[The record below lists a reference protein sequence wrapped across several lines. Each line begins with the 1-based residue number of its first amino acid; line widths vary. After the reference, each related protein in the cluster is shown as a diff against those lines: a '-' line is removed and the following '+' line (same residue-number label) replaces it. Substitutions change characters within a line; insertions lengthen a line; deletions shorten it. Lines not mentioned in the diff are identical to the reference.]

1 MIETV
6 GNEVC
11 FTFAQYSAIKDE
23 ILSSHI
29 QWGMVCLVIGFI
41 LAELPDIYIWI
52 RAHYGVK

>member
-1 MIETV
+1 M
-6 GNEVC
+6 NSEVC
-11 FTFAQYSAIKDE
+11 FTFAEYDVLRQE